1 MTLNSVGTCGE
12 VRGEGDIVDSFGEP
26 IAWESCGWWHSDLEC
41 VGEGN
46 GLVTLRS
53 NDGKQIVEKREGYK
67 SHGKLA
73 FRVGDRVR
81 ARFRDRK
88 GVVYKVWWQDV
99 RDRFVYMLDY
109 GDRKST
115 RWYFADELELI
126 EPRAADCGEQKR

>member
-1 MTLNSVGTCGE
+1 MSEGFIGTAGNII
-12 VRGEGDIVDSFGEP
+12 DPSAAVDPPKEIRWDEP
-26 IAWESCGWWHSDLEC
+26 GWWRRLLEC
-41 VGEGN
+41 VDERD

-53 NDGKQIVEKREGYK
+53 DDGKQIVVKREGYK